1 MVPPKLG
8 FPLQNRGSFFSLDPQ
23 HINTLEP
30 GKRTFHTLMP
40 GLVMNEDGS
49 PYLVFGTMGGEGQP
63 QTQLAMLT
71 RVLDFGFD
79 PQTAIDL
86 PRWLWGRTWGED
98 TTGLTLEGRISES
111 VGAGLRQRGHEVK
124 PAPDWTE
131 KMGHAHMISNQIP
144 KLDS

>member
-1 MVPPKLG
+1 MALP
-8 FPLQNRGSFFSLDPQ
+8 
-23 HINTLEP
+23 I
-30 GKRTFHTLMP
+30 
-40 GLVMNEDGS
+40 
-49 PYLVFGTMGGEGQP
+49 YLVFGTMGGEGQP

-131 KMGHAHMISNQIP
+131 KMGHAHMIQINP
-144 KLDS
+144 ETGLLKGGSDRRSDGAALGL